1 MPQTYNDAFAWVK
14 KGDGESDRLNKKK
27 RQFRAAAY
35 FGLGTPKPSASTI
48 KKHPTSMIIAG
59 I

>member
-27 RQFRAAAY
+27 EDI
-35 FGLGTPKPSASTI
+35 SAPPHISVLALRNLQYQQL
-48 KKHPTSMIIAG
+48 KSAQHL
-59 I
+59 